1 MTQKAIAREC
11 AEWLRA
17 KVQIKTLKE
26 PVATQSM
33 INIETNGE
41 YKHDI
46 TELAINTAT
55 TRPKVF

>member
-46 TELAINTAT
+46 TELAYKYGYDS
-55 TRPKVF
+55 PESF